1 MLSSVDN
8 ELLNSYCI
16 ERGLKYRTIQ
26 GYKDSLKK
34 FTEFTGRSFV
44 KSLKIYDQEEE
55 KRVRWKYTTLK
66 KDLLN
71 FRNYLY
77 NNLLGTTAKSHFSR
91 LCTMI
96 RHYEISIL
104 YLPRVNLKNVNSNP
118 PVNYDDLLTL
128 DELRS
133 ILKISNPLMKA
144 LVSFQISS
152 GCARKETLS
161 LTVSDYIKANDVII
175 KDDDLIK
182 SINQINA
189 HQVPIFRCKRVKT
202 NKYYFTFCTP
212 EANNYIKE
220 YLLTR
225 KNLSLDKPLFKT
237 NLDYLNTAFKK
248 INSCLNLGL
257 VSGKRRCRT
266 HMFRKYNAS
275 TLYNNGMSI
284 EDVDSLQGRGKD
296 STHSSYFMEDPEL
309 LKQKYLKYIPVLTIG
324 EW

>member
-1 MLSSVDN
+1 MLCSEDN
-8 ELLNSYCI
+8 ELLNQYCL

-34 FTEFTGRSFV
+34 FTKFIGRSFV
-44 KSLKIYDQEEE
+44 KSLRIYDHEEE
-55 KRVRWKYTTLK
+55 KKVRWKHSTLK

-77 NNLLGTTAKSHFSR
+77 FNLLGTTAKSHFSR

-104 YLPRVNLKNVNSNP
+104 YIPRVNLKNVNSNP
-118 PVNYDDLLTL
+118 PVNYDDLLTR

-133 ILKISNPLMKA
+133 ILKMSNSVMMA

-152 GCARKETLS
+152 GCARKEALS
-161 LTVSDYIKANDVII
+161 LKVIDYIKANGVII
-175 KDDDLIK
+175 EDDDLLK
-182 SINQINA
+182 CINQINT
-189 HQVPIFRCKRVKT
+189 QEVPIFRCRRVKT

-212 EANNYIKE
+212 QANNYIKE

-225 KNLSLDKPLFKT
+225 KNLKKEDKLFKI
-237 NLDYLNTAFKK
+237 NLDYLNTNFKM
-248 INSCLNLGL
+248 INEALNLGL
-257 VSGKRRCRT
+257 VNGKRRCRT

-275 TLYNNGMSI
+275 TLYNNGMSM
-284 EDVDSLQGRGKD
+284 EDIDSLQGRGKD
-296 STHSSYFMEDPEL
+296 STHSAYFMEDPSL
-309 LKQKYLKYIPVLTIG
+309 LKQKYMRYVPVLTI
-324 EW
+324 